1 MENSGLDEIFFALA
15 ENNENVN
22 PHFFDIKELV
32 RRNDS
37 IILPPEWAKWNKPTA
52 SAATY
57 VWSFDI
63 PIKDIERYSKEIE
76 KNTLDHP
83 HKGSDTKDYR
93 PFIVAQ
99 FRDYLAN
106 ELPLRKKVEV
116 FRWLYVGQTEQRPP
130 TNRWTS
136 YYGKE
141 QQRQRTLSFPMHTLV
156 KRGVL
161 HRLVVVSSDGSKNIE
176 AVVAALLNIRVASSG
191 KEANAINRG
200 VCGRT
205 CVGVQLPDPVNQQ
218 VIALQNYN
226 CETHMIICVHCE

>member
-1 MENSGLDEIFFALA
+1 
-15 ENNENVN
+15 
-22 PHFFDIKELV
+22 
-32 RRNDS
+32 
-37 IILPPEWAKWNKPTA
+37 
-52 SAATY
+52 
-57 VWSFDI
+57 
-63 PIKDIERYSKEIE
+63 
-76 KNTLDHP
+76 
-83 HKGSDTKDYR
+83 
-93 PFIVAQ
+93 
-99 FRDYLAN
+99 
-106 ELPLRKKVEV
+106 
-116 FRWLYVGQTEQRPP
+116 
-130 TNRWTS
+130 
-136 YYGKE
+136 
-141 QQRQRTLSFPMHTLV
+141 MHTLV